1 MNRTTILMA
10 VVFSMG
16 CLAGCQPTPITQAT
30 VDGAK
35 RQRSRATQEL
45 KAAQASL
52 NPIKGYIDEL
62 TRGVYQH
69 KYYLMLGERD
79 IIDQGKKA
87 FLPYSFPAQ
96 GLYSKLRGTFTTVD
110 IRQVQMTHGNR
121 MRMQLQ
127 VKGKGIKVLL
137 KGSMYK
143 SHIPKIKAGLEKG
156 MIIDLS
162 IALKLKGGNLLARA
176 SCDKVQ
182 LLKHNTTTYTNP
194 IKSAINKHFSKRT
207 WTIGLPTPSGLRPTS
222 LVTTP
227 HHAVIFFD

>member
-1 MNRTTILMA
+1 MNSKTIVLGIA
-10 VVFSMG
+10 
-16 CLAGCQPTPITQAT
+16 LAAWFFVGCQSTPITQST

-62 TRGVYQH
+62 TRGDYNH
-69 KYYLMLGERD
+69 RYYLMLGERD
-79 IIDQGKKA
+79 ILDHGEKA

-96 GLYSKLRGTFTTVD
+96 GLYSKLRGTFTTVA

-121 MRMQLQ
+121 LRMQLQ

-137 KGSMYK
+137 SGAMYK
-143 SHIPKIKAGLEKG
+143 SHLPKIKAGLEKG
-156 MIIDLS
+156 MILDLS
-162 IALKLKGGNLLARA
+162 ITLKLKGENLLARA

-182 LLKHNTTTYTNP
+182 LLQHNTSTYTDP

-207 WTIGLPTPSGLRPTS
+207 WTIGLPTPSGVKPTS
-222 LVTTP
+222 LLTTP
-227 HHAVIFFD
+227 HHVVIFFD

>member
-1 MNRTTILMA
+1 MNTKAIVLGVA
-10 VVFSMG
+10 LALWSF
-16 CLAGCQPTPITQAT
+16 AGCQPTPITQAT

-35 RQRSRATQEL
+35 RERSRATQEL

-62 TRGVYQH
+62 TRGAYEH

-87 FLPYSFPAQ
+87 FLPYSFPAE

-121 MRMQLQ
+121 LRMQLQ

-156 MIIDLS
+156 MILDLS
-162 IALKLKGGNLLARA
+162 ITLKLKGGNLVARA

-182 LLKHNTTTYTNP
+182 LLMHNTSTYTNP
-194 IKSAINKHFSKRT
+194 IKSAVNKHFSKRT
-207 WTIGLPTPSGLRPTS
+207 WTVGLPTPSGLKPTA
-222 LVTTP
+222 LEIGRAHV
-227 HHAVIFFD
+227 